1 MEPVRLWAAVEFTAR
16 SGSTEALLTAAARA
30 GLHLY
35 GVTALPGGF
44 CGHCAARQ
52 YPRLAALARRY
63 RVRLRVRKKQGL
75 YFRVRPL
82 LRRAGLWA
90 GLAVFL
96 PLLLWTQQFVWFADV
111 STLTAGQAA
120 RASAVLREVGLQPG
134 SAVTEA
140 KLAAGEYALLHSGE
154 FSWASLNFAKGRLEV
169 EAAAA
174 KPKPDIA
181 AGTLH
186 GIRAR
191 CSGTVVRTNLV
202 SGTMLVVP
210 GQQVE
215 AGQGLIGTARSERDG
230 TLIFAPAAGT
240 VLAQFEWNDT
250 RTVPL
255 EENVFQYTGGCT
267 RSIEL
272 LVFGQA
278 FALPAAAAPEN
289 ALPVRAAAGNALPH
303 RGAGGGTGP
312 AAEPA
317 GFVRRMA
324 GCGAHC
330 PQRGLHCE
338 RRQAELHRDVYDHC
352 GYLRVRCKKGLPISG
367 KALLHFASY
376 LFSAACASYSASRSF
391 RSYWYLL

>member
-35 GVTALPGGF
+35 GMTALPGGF
-44 CGHCAARQ
+44 CGHCAAWQ
-52 YPRLAALARRY
+52 YPRLAALARKC

-75 YFRVRPL
+75 YFRIRPL
-82 LRRAGLWA
+82 LHRTGLLA

-96 PLLLWTQQFVWFADV
+96 PLLLWTQQFIWFADT

-240 VLAQFEWNDT
+240 VLAQFEWNDN

-255 EENVFQYTGGCT
+255 EETAQQYTGACT

-272 LVFGQA
+272 SVFGHA
-278 FALPAAAAPEN
+278 FALPAAPAPEN
-289 ALPVRAAAGNALPH
+289 AVLTTRHYQPELPLLGLALPCSIREICRYEQQPETLCRTEEQAAALARLQSLQALY
-303 RGAGGGTGP
+303 
-312 AAEPA
+312 AAWPDAECIA
-317 GFVRRMA
+317 RKEDCTVNDGRLNYTVTYTVVA
-324 GCGAHC
+324 DICG
-330 PQRGLHCE
+330 
-338 RRQAELHRDVYDHC
+338 
-352 GYLRVRCKKGLPISG
+352 
-367 KALLHFASY
+367 
-376 LFSAACASYSASRSF
+376 
-391 RSYWYLL
+391 

>member
-1 MEPVRLWAAVEFTAR
+1 M
-16 SGSTEALLTAAARA
+16 
-30 GLHLY
+30 
-35 GVTALPGGF
+35 
-44 CGHCAARQ
+44 
-52 YPRLAALARRY
+52 
-63 RVRLRVRKKQGL
+63 
-75 YFRVRPL
+75 
-82 LRRAGLWA
+82 
-90 GLAVFL
+90 FL

-111 STLTAGQAA
+111 SALTAGQAA
-120 RASAVLREVGLQPG
+120 RASAILREVSLQPG

-181 AGTLH
+181 TGTLH

-250 RTVPL
+250 CTVPL

-289 ALPVRAAAGNALPH
+289 AVLTTRHYQPELPLLGLVLPCSIRETCRYGQQPETLCRTGEQAAALARLQSLQALY
-303 RGAGGGTGP
+303 
-312 AAEPA
+312 AAWPDAERIA
-317 GFVRRMA
+317 RKEDCTVNDGRLNYTVTYTIVA
-324 GCGAHC
+324 DICG
-330 PQRGLHCE
+330 
-338 RRQAELHRDVYDHC
+338 
-352 GYLRVRCKKGLPISG
+352 
-367 KALLHFASY
+367 
-376 LFSAACASYSASRSF
+376 
-391 RSYWYLL
+391 

>member
-96 PLLLWTQQFVWFADV
+96 PLLLWTQQFVWFADT

-120 RASAVLREVGLQPG
+120 RASAILREAGLQPG

-140 KLAAGEYALLHSGE
+140 KL
-154 FSWASLNFAKGRLEV
+154 
-169 EAAAA
+169 
-174 KPKPDIA
+174 A

-255 EENVFQYTGGCT
+255 EENVFQYTGGYT

-278 FALPAAAAPEN
+278 FALPAASAPEN
-289 ALPVRAAAGNALPH
+289 AVLTARHYQPELPLLGLALPCSIRETCRYGQQPETLCRTEEQAAALARLQSLQALY
-303 RGAGGGTGP
+303 
-312 AAEPA
+312 AAWPDAERIA
-317 GFVRRMA
+317 RKEDCTVNDGRLNYTVTYTVVA
-324 GCGAHC
+324 DICG
-330 PQRGLHCE
+330 
-338 RRQAELHRDVYDHC
+338 
-352 GYLRVRCKKGLPISG
+352 
-367 KALLHFASY
+367 
-376 LFSAACASYSASRSF
+376 
-391 RSYWYLL
+391 

>member
-96 PLLLWTQQFVWFADV
+96 PLLLWAQQFIWFADT
-111 STLTAGQAA
+111 SALTAGQAA
-120 RASAVLREVGLQPG
+120 RACTILREAGLQPG
-134 SAVTEA
+134 AAVTEA
-140 KLAAGEYALLHSGE
+140 KLTAGEYALLHSGE
-154 FSWASLNFAKGRLEV
+154 FSWASLNFAKGRLVV
-169 EAAAA
+169 EAVAA

-186 GIRAR
+186 GIRAKH
-191 CSGTVVRTNLV
+191 SGTVLRTNLV

-215 AGQGLIGTARSERDG
+215 AGQGLIGTARAERDG

-240 VLAQFEWNDT
+240 VVAQFEWSDT

-255 EENVFQYTGGCT
+255 EETVQQYTGACT
-267 RSIEL
+267 RAYR
-272 LVFGQA
+272 VTAFGRT
-278 FALPAAAAPEN
+278 FPLPTAPAPEN
-289 ALPVRAAAGNALPH
+289 AILITRHYQPEVPLLGLALPCSVEETCRYEQQPETLRRTEAQAAALARLQSLQALYAAWPDAE
-303 RGAGGGTGP
+303 RIARKEDCTVNGTVLDYTVTYTV
-312 AAEPA
+312 AADI
-317 GFVRRMA
+317 
-324 GCGAHC
+324 CG
-330 PQRGLHCE
+330 
-338 RRQAELHRDVYDHC
+338 
-352 GYLRVRCKKGLPISG
+352 
-367 KALLHFASY
+367 
-376 LFSAACASYSASRSF
+376 
-391 RSYWYLL
+391 

>member
-1 MEPVRLWAAVEFTAR
+1 MEPVSLWAAVEFTACN
-16 SGSTEALLTAAARA
+16 GSTEALLTAAARA
-30 GLHLY
+30 GLHPY

-44 CGHCAARQ
+44 GGRCAAWQ
-52 YPRLAALARRY
+52 YPRLAALPRKH
-63 RVRLRVRKKQGL
+63 RVRLRIRRKLGL
-75 YFRVRPL
+75 YFCLRPL

-90 GLAVFL
+90 GLAVFV
-96 PLLLWTQQFVWFADV
+96 PLLLFAQQFVWYADT
-111 STLTAGQAA
+111 SSLTTGQAA
-120 RASAVLREVGLQPG
+120 RACAVLREAGLQPG
-134 SAVTEA
+134 AAVTEA
-140 KLAAGEYALLHSGE
+140 KLTAGEYALLHSGE

-191 CSGTVVRTNLV
+191 CSGTVVRTNIV

-278 FALPAAAAPEN
+278 FALPAASAPEN
-289 ALPVRAAAGNALPH
+289 AVLTARHYQPELPLLGLALPCSIRETCRYGQQPETLCRTEEQAAALARLQSLQALY
-303 RGAGGGTGP
+303 
-312 AAEPA
+312 AAWPDAERIA
-317 GFVRRMA
+317 RKEDCTVNDGRLNYTVTYTIVA
-324 GCGAHC
+324 DICG
-330 PQRGLHCE
+330 
-338 RRQAELHRDVYDHC
+338 
-352 GYLRVRCKKGLPISG
+352 
-367 KALLHFASY
+367 
-376 LFSAACASYSASRSF
+376 
-391 RSYWYLL
+391 

>member
-1 MEPVRLWAAVEFTAR
+1 MEPVRFWAAVEFTAQN
-16 SGSTEALLTAAARA
+16 GSVEALLSEASAQ
-30 GLHLY
+30 GLHPY
-35 GVTALPGGF
+35 GVTARPGGF
-44 CGHCAARQ
+44 CAHCAAWQ
-52 YPRLAALARRY
+52 YRRFAALARKL
-63 RVRLRVRKKQGL
+63 RVRLRVHKRQGL
-75 YFRVRPL
+75 YFCIRPL

-90 GLAVFL
+90 GLALFV
-96 PLLLWTQQFVWFADV
+96 PLLLWAQQYVWTVDT
-111 STLTAGQAA
+111 STLTTGQAA
-120 RASAVLREVGLQPG
+120 RAAAVLRANDLQPG

-140 KLAAGEYALLHSGE
+140 KLTAGEYALLQSGE
-154 FSWASLNFAKGRLEV
+154 FSWASLNFAKGRLVV

-186 GIRAR
+186 GIRAK
-191 CSGTVVRTNLV
+191 CGGTVVRTNLV

-278 FALPAAAAPEN
+278 FALPAASAPEN
-289 ALPVRAAAGNALPH
+289 AVLTARHYQPELPLLGLALPCSIRETCRYEQQPETLCRTEAQAAALARLQSLQALY
-303 RGAGGGTGP
+303 
-312 AAEPA
+312 AAWPDAERIA
-317 GFVRRMA
+317 RKEDCTVNDGRLNYTVTYTVVA
-324 GCGAHC
+324 DICG
-330 PQRGLHCE
+330 
-338 RRQAELHRDVYDHC
+338 
-352 GYLRVRCKKGLPISG
+352 
-367 KALLHFASY
+367 
-376 LFSAACASYSASRSF
+376 
-391 RSYWYLL
+391 

>member
-35 GVTALPGGF
+35 GMTALPGGL
-44 CGHCAARQ
+44 
-52 YPRLAALARRY
+52 LAATVPPGSTRALLLWPARY
-63 RVRLRVRKKQGL
+63 RVRLRVRRKQGL

-96 PLLLWTQQFVWFADV
+96 PLLLWTQQFVWFAGRLHPHRR
-111 STLTAGQAA
+111 TGCAGVLPSCERRACSPAA
-120 RASAVLREVGLQPG
+120 
-134 SAVTEA
+134 AVTEA

-186 GIRAR
+186 GIRAK
-191 CSGTVVRTNLV
+191 CSGTVVRTNLT
-202 SGTMLVVP
+202 SGTMLVAARASRWKP
-210 GQQVE
+210 GRASLAQP
-215 AGQGLIGTARSERDG
+215 AAERDG

-240 VLAQFEWNDT
+240 VVAQFEWSDT

-255 EENVFQYTGGCT
+255 GRDGASSTPARCT
-267 RSIEL
+267 RSIP
-272 LVFGQA
+272 G
-278 FALPAAAAPEN
+278 
-289 ALPVRAAAGNALPH
+289 
-303 RGAGGGTGP
+303 
-312 AAEPA
+312 
-317 GFVRRMA
+317 
-324 GCGAHC
+324 
-330 PQRGLHCE
+330 
-338 RRQAELHRDVYDHC
+338 
-352 GYLRVRCKKGLPISG
+352 
-367 KALLHFASY
+367 
-376 LFSAACASYSASRSF
+376 
-391 RSYWYLL
+391 

>member
-30 GLHLY
+30 GLHPY

-44 CGHCAARQ
+44 GGRCAAWQ
-52 YPRLAALARRY
+52 YPRLAALARKH
-63 RVRLRVRKKQGL
+63 RVRLRIRRKLGL
-75 YFRVRPL
+75 YFCLRPL

-111 STLTAGQAA
+111 STLTVGQAA

-186 GIRAR
+186 GIRAK
-191 CSGTVVRTNLV
+191 CGGTVVRTNLV

-272 LVFGQA
+272 SVFGQA
-278 FALPAAAAPEN
+278 FALPAASAPEN
-289 ALPVRAAAGNALPH
+289 AVLTARHYQPELPLLGLALPCSIREICRYGQQPETLCRTEEQAAALARLQSLQALY
-303 RGAGGGTGP
+303 
-312 AAEPA
+312 AAWPDAERIA
-317 GFVRRMA
+317 RKEDCTVNDGRLNYTVTYTVVA
-324 GCGAHC
+324 DICG
-330 PQRGLHCE
+330 
-338 RRQAELHRDVYDHC
+338 
-352 GYLRVRCKKGLPISG
+352 
-367 KALLHFASY
+367 
-376 LFSAACASYSASRSF
+376 
-391 RSYWYLL
+391 

>member
-1 MEPVRLWAAVEFTAR
+1 MEPVRLWAAVEFTACN
-16 SGSTEALLTAAARA
+16 GSTEALLTAAARA
-30 GLHLY
+30 GLHPY

-44 CGHCAARQ
+44 GGRCAAWQ
-52 YPRLAALARRY
+52 YPRLAALARKH
-63 RVRLRVRKKQGL
+63 RVRLRIRRKLGL
-75 YFRVRPL
+75 YFRLRPL

-90 GLAVFL
+90 GLAVFV
-96 PLLLWTQQFVWFADV
+96 PLLLFAQQFVWYADT
-111 STLTAGQAA
+111 SSLTTGQAA
-120 RASAVLREVGLQPG
+120 RASAILREAGLQPG
-134 SAVTEA
+134 AAVTEA
-140 KLAAGEYALLHSGE
+140 KLTAGEYALLHSGE
-154 FSWASLNFAKGRLEV
+154 FSWASLNFAKGRLVV

-174 KPKPDIA
+174 RPKPDIA

-289 ALPVRAAAGNALPH
+289 AVLTARHYQPELPLLGLALPCSIRETCRYGQQPETLCRTEEQAAALARLQSLQALY
-303 RGAGGGTGP
+303 
-312 AAEPA
+312 AAWPDAERIA
-317 GFVRRMA
+317 RKEDCTVNDGRLNYTVTYTIVA
-324 GCGAHC
+324 DICG
-330 PQRGLHCE
+330 
-338 RRQAELHRDVYDHC
+338 
-352 GYLRVRCKKGLPISG
+352 
-367 KALLHFASY
+367 
-376 LFSAACASYSASRSF
+376 
-391 RSYWYLL
+391 

>member
-1 MEPVRLWAAVEFTAR
+1 MEPVSLWAAVEFTACN
-16 SGSTEALLTAAARA
+16 GSTEALLTAAARA
-30 GLHLY
+30 GLHPY

-44 CGHCAARQ
+44 GGRCAAWQ
-52 YPRLAALARRY
+52 YPRLAALARKH
-63 RVRLRVRKKQGL
+63 RVRLRIRRKLGL
-75 YFRVRPL
+75 YFRLRPL

-90 GLAVFL
+90 GLAVFV
-96 PLLLWTQQFVWFADV
+96 PLLLFAQQFVWYADT
-111 STLTAGQAA
+111 SSLTTGQAA
-120 RASAVLREVGLQPG
+120 RACAVLREAGLQPG
-134 SAVTEA
+134 AAVTEA
-140 KLAAGEYALLHSGE
+140 KLTAGEYALLHSGE
-154 FSWASLNFAKGRLEV
+154 FSWASLNFAKGRLVV

-255 EENVFQYTGGCT
+255 EENIFQYTGGCT

-278 FALPAAAAPEN
+278 FALPAASAPEN
-289 ALPVRAAAGNALPH
+289 AVFTTRHYQPELPLLGLALPCSIRETCRYGQQPETLCRTGEQAAALARLQSLQALY
-303 RGAGGGTGP
+303 
-312 AAEPA
+312 AAWPDAERIA
-317 GFVRRMA
+317 RKEDCTVNDGRLNYTVTYTVVA
-324 GCGAHC
+324 DICG
-330 PQRGLHCE
+330 
-338 RRQAELHRDVYDHC
+338 
-352 GYLRVRCKKGLPISG
+352 
-367 KALLHFASY
+367 
-376 LFSAACASYSASRSF
+376 
-391 RSYWYLL
+391 

>member
-16 SGSTEALLTAAARA
+16 SGSTEALLTAAVRA

-35 GVTALPGGF
+35 GMTALPGGF
-44 CGHCAARQ
+44 CGHCATWQ

-96 PLLLWTQQFVWFADV
+96 PLLLWTQQFIWFADT

-140 KLAAGEYALLHSGE
+140 KLAAGKYALLHSGE

-240 VLAQFEWNDT
+240 VLAQFEWSDT

-255 EENVFQYTGGCT
+255 EETVFQYTGACT

-272 LVFGQA
+272 SVFGHA
-278 FALPAAAAPEN
+278 FALPAAPAPEN
-289 ALPVRAAAGNALPH
+289 AVLTTRHYQPELPLLGLALPCSIRETCRYEQQPETLRRTEEQAAALARLQSLQALYAAWPDAE
-303 RGAGGGTGP
+303 RIARKEDCTVNGGKLNYTVTYTIV
-312 AAEPA
+312 ADI
-317 GFVRRMA
+317 
-324 GCGAHC
+324 CG
-330 PQRGLHCE
+330 
-338 RRQAELHRDVYDHC
+338 
-352 GYLRVRCKKGLPISG
+352 
-367 KALLHFASY
+367 
-376 LFSAACASYSASRSF
+376 
-391 RSYWYLL
+391 